1 MGHVRPASS
10 TAAAGSAP
18 DFDTFFAIEYRRL
31 FEVLYLLTRDRAEA
45 EDLAQEAMARAY
57 ERWSGI
63 RDPTRYV
70 YRTAFNLHRTLRRR
84 LAVAVR
90 KRAQLLPP
98 ADHPDAVERRLDV
111 LAALALLPV
120 TQRAVVV
127 LVDWAGSPRSW
138 WRRSPGRCAGGRRR
152 CGTAPASGQTAT
164 AARFRTGAASCTQPA
179 AHLLIGT
186 GIVLAGIA
194 LVQRRT
200 PAPAST
206 PEASTREL
214 GGRQQPGRAAP
225 PGPPG

>member
-10 TAAAGSAP
+10 TAAAGPIP

-57 ERWSGI
+57 ERWSRI

-90 KRAQLLPP
+90 KRAELLPV

-111 LAALALLPV
+111 LAALALLPA
-120 TQRAVVV
+120 TQRAAVV
-127 LVDWAGSPRSW
+127 LVDWAGMTAEEA
-138 WRRSPGRCAGGRRR
+138 GRVLGIQPVSVRGRLHR
-152 CGTAPASGQTAT
+152 A
-164 AARFRTGAASCTQPA
+164 
-179 AHLLIGT
+179 
-186 GIVLAGIA
+186 
-194 LVQRRT
+194 
-200 PAPAST
+200 
-206 PEASTREL
+206 
-214 GGRQQPGRAAP
+214 RAALRQRI
-225 PGPPG
+225 GDADG

>member
-10 TAAAGSAP
+10 TAAAGPVP

-90 KRAQLLPP
+90 KRAELLPA
-98 ADHPDAVERRLDV
+98 ADHPDAVERRLD
-111 LAALALLPV
+111 ALALLPA
-120 TQRAVVV
+120 TQRAAVV
-127 LVDWAGSPRSW
+127 LVDWAGM
-138 WRRSPGRCAGGRRR
+138 
-152 CGTAPASGQTAT
+152 TAEE
-164 AARFRTGAASCTQPA
+164 AARILGIQP
-179 AHLLIGT
+179 
-186 GIVLAGIA
+186 VS
-194 LVQRRT
+194 VR
-200 PAPAST
+200 
-206 PEASTREL
+206 
-214 GGRQQPGRAAP
+214 GRLHRARAALRQRI
-225 PGPPG
+225 GDANG

>member
-10 TAAAGSAP
+10 TTAAGPVP

-90 KRAQLLPP
+90 KRAELLPA
-98 ADHPDAVERRLDV
+98 ADHPDAVERRLDA
-111 LAALALLPV
+111 LAALALLPT
-120 TQRAVVV
+120 TQRAAVV
-127 LVDWAGSPRSW
+127 LVDWAGM
-138 WRRSPGRCAGGRRR
+138 
-152 CGTAPASGQTAT
+152 TAEE
-164 AARFRTGAASCTQPA
+164 AARVLGIQP
-179 AHLLIGT
+179 
-186 GIVLAGIA
+186 VS
-194 LVQRRT
+194 VR
-200 PAPAST
+200 
-206 PEASTREL
+206 
-214 GGRQQPGRAAP
+214 GRLHRARAALRQRI
-225 PGPPG
+225 GDENG

>member
-10 TAAAGSAP
+10 TAAAGPVP

-90 KRAQLLPP
+90 KRAELLPA
-98 ADHPDAVERRLDV
+98 ADHPDAVERRLDA
-111 LAALALLPV
+111 LAALALLPT
-120 TQRAVVV
+120 TQRAAVV
-127 LVDWAGSPRSW
+127 LVDWAGMT
-138 WRRSPGRCAGGRRR
+138 AGE
-152 CGTAPASGQTAT
+152 
-164 AARFRTGAASCTQPA
+164 AARVLGIQP
-179 AHLLIGT
+179 
-186 GIVLAGIA
+186 VS
-194 LVQRRT
+194 VR
-200 PAPAST
+200 
-206 PEASTREL
+206 
-214 GGRQQPGRAAP
+214 GRLHRARAALRQRI
-225 PGPPG
+225 GDENG

>member
-10 TAAAGSAP
+10 TAAAGPVP

-90 KRAQLLPP
+90 KRAELLPA
-98 ADHPDAVERRLDV
+98 ADHPDAVERRLDA
-111 LAALALLPV
+111 LAALALLPA
-120 TQRAVVV
+120 TQRAAVV
-127 LVDWAGSPRSW
+127 LVDWAGMTAEEAAQVLGIQPVSVR
-138 WRRSPGRCAGGRRR
+138 GRLHRA
-152 CGTAPASGQTAT
+152 
-164 AARFRTGAASCTQPA
+164 
-179 AHLLIGT
+179 
-186 GIVLAGIA
+186 
-194 LVQRRT
+194 
-200 PAPAST
+200 
-206 PEASTREL
+206 
-214 GGRQQPGRAAP
+214 RAALRQRM
-225 PGPPG
+225 GDANG